1 MQSPGNGIGR
11 GSGDENSF
19 YDSFNNLN
27 QPTKH
32 LQNQQQQHQHR
43 KSADLTLRRR
53 QNRDAAARH
62 RQRQNNKL
70 DHLAHKEAV
79 LSQQVSEMQLE
90 IELLRNSQAGLTLPT
105 RDPFTACI
113 QAMLDQ
119 VSELHNDVKHYTEK
133 SQELIFETEM
143 EMEKED
149 NGFCTRTKGE
159 NQ

>member
-113 QAMLDQ
+113 KAMLDQ
-119 VSELHNDVKHYTEK
+119 LQNLASSLTQNKDRNGDGEGGQRLLHKD
-133 SQELIFETEM
+133 Q
-143 EMEKED
+143 
-149 NGFCTRTKGE
+149 R
-159 NQ
+159 